1 MLAVTVTKWIET
13 KFTLLTMDIK
23 ITDYI
28 EIVLLAML
36 IYYVLVWIQKTKAWS
51 LLKGVGMI
59 LVFYLIVVFCEFDTI
74 EMLLKQFSSA
84 GLVAVMILF
93 QPEMR
98 RVLEIVGDNN
108 FLKKWFPLDASK
120 EQGMRFSDETIDAI
134 VNATFEL
141 GQNKTGALMV
151 VEQNIALDEFV
162 KTGIDLDAQVS
173 MPLLIQIFEHNTPL
187 HDGAVIIRGNR
198 ILAATCYLP
207 LSHNDQISKAL
218 GTRHRAG
225 IGISEITDSI
235 TIIASEET
243 GKVSIAVGGQL
254 ISDIDSASLR
264 SKLMFIQK
272 KSIDVKRFRL
282 WKKGKLKRNEEEA
295 DKQSDS

>member
-1 MLAVTVTKWIET
+1 MLTVIKWIET
-13 KFTLLTMDIK
+13 KFSLLTMDIK

-51 LLKGVGMI
+51 LLKGVGII
-59 LVFYLIVVFCEFDTI
+59 LVFYLMVVICEFDTI
-74 EMLLKQFSSA
+74 AMLLTQFANA
-84 GLVAVMILF
+84 GLVAILILF

-98 RVLEIVGDNN
+98 RVLETLGEND

-134 VNATFEL
+134 VHASFEL
-141 GQNKTGALMV
+141 GRNKTGALIV
-151 VEQNIALDEFV
+151 IEQNITLDEFV
-162 KTGIDLDAQVS
+162 KTGIDMDAKVS
-173 MPLLIQIFEHNTPL
+173 MPLLVQIFEHNTPL

-243 GKVSIAVGGQL
+243 GRVSIAVGGEL
-254 ISDIDSASLR
+254 ISDIDSGSLR
-264 SKLMFIQK
+264 SKLNFIQK

-282 WKKGKLKRNEEEA
+282 WKKGKLKRNEEET
-295 DKQSDS
+295 DK

>member
-1 MLAVTVTKWIET
+1 MLAVTKWIET
-13 KFTLLTMDIK
+13 KFSLLTMDIK

-28 EIVLLAML
+28 EIALLAML

-51 LLKGVGMI
+51 LLKGVAII
-59 LVFYLIVVFCEFDTI
+59 LVFYLIVVLCEFDTI
-74 EMLLKQFSSA
+74 EMLLKQFASA
-84 GLVAVMILF
+84 GLVAVLILF
-93 QPEMR
+93 QPELR
-98 RVLEIVGDNN
+98 RVLEIVGEND

-120 EQGMRFSDETIDAI
+120 EQGERFSDQTIDSI
-134 VNATFEL
+134 VNAAFEL
-141 GQNKTGALMV
+141 GRNKTGALIV
-151 VEQNIALDEFV
+151 IEQNISLEEFV
-162 KTGIDLDAQVS
+162 KTGIGMDAYVS
-173 MPLLIQIFEHNTPL
+173 MPLLVQIFEHNTPL
-187 HDGAVIIRGNR
+187 HDGAVIIKGNR

-207 LSHNDQISKAL
+207 LSQNKQISKAL

-243 GKVSIAVGGQL
+243 GKVSIAVGGEL
-254 ISDIDSASLR
+254 IPDMDSSSLR
-264 SKLMFIQK
+264 SKLNFIQK